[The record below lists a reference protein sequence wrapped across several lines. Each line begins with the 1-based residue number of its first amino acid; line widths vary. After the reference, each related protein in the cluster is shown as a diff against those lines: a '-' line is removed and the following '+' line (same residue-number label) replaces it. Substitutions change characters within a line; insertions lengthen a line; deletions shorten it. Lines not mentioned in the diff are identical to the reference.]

1 MKESLQLFEQVCNN
15 KYFVDTGIILFL
27 NKKDLFAEKIG
38 KSTSIKLA
46 FPTYNGPEAYEPCA
60 KYIERQFFMANK
72 VPNKSIYS
80 HQTCATDTK
89 QVQFVLDSV
98 LDTILSTKLKGCGFT

>member
-1 MKESLQLFEQVCNN
+1 MRESLQLFEQVCNN

-27 NKKDLFAEKIG
+27 NKRDLFAEKIG
-38 KSTSIKLA
+38 KTSSLRVA
-46 FPTYNGPEAYEPCA
+46 FSEYTGPDTYDSCA
-60 KYIERQFFMANK
+60 KFIERKFFLANH

-80 HQTCATDTK
+80 HQTCATDTQ

-98 LDTILSTKLKGCGFT
+98 LDTILSAKLKGCGLY